1 MRMACSKHAT
11 VRIVA
16 NLQVKHV
23 DPELHD
29 ELRRRA
35 AEAGTT
41 LGDYVLE
48 ILRRDLRRPS
58 RSEWL
63 ASVRSLQPICDDD
76 TTSVAALDAMR
87 AERPG

>member
-1 MRMACSKHAT
+1 MQRACSWHAI
-11 VRIVA
+11 VSPVA

-23 DPELHD
+23 DPEMHD

-63 ASVRSLQPICDDD
+63 ATVRSLPPIGSDD
-76 TTSVAALDAMR
+76 TPPAAAIDAMR
-87 AERPG
+87 VE

>member
-1 MRMACSKHAT
+1 
-11 VRIVA
+11 VA

-23 DPELHD
+23 DPEVHD

-41 LGDYVLE
+41 LGEYVLE
-48 ILRRDLRRPS
+48 IIRRDLRRPS
-58 RSEWL
+58 RAEWL
-63 ASVRSLQPICDDD
+63 ASVRTLPAIPESDG
-76 TTSVAALDAMR
+76 TTLAAIDAER

>member
-1 MRMACSKHAT
+1 MPSACSEHAT
-11 VRIVA
+11 VSSVA

-63 ASVRSLQPICDDD
+63 AAVRSLPPIGSDD
-76 TTSVAALDAMR
+76 TPSTATIDAMR

>member
-1 MRMACSKHAT
+1 MTS
-11 VRIVA
+11 VA

-58 RSEWL
+58 RAAWL
-63 ASVRSLQPICDDD
+63 AAVRELPPITGDDSP
-76 TTSVAALDAMR
+76 TVAALDAMR
-87 AERPG
+87 AERSG

>member
-1 MRMACSKHAT
+1 MPTACSLHAT
-11 VRIVA
+11 LPPVA

-63 ASVRSLQPICDDD
+63 GTVRALPPIGSDD
-76 TTSVAALDAMR
+76 TPTVAALDATR